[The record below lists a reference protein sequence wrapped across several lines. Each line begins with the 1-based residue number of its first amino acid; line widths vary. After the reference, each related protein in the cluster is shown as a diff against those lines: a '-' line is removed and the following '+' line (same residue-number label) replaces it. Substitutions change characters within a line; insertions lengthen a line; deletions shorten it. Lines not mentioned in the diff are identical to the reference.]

1 MARDQSIMLRRV
13 LSLAIII
20 IAVVATI
27 ATSYVYLGPLFQ
39 ANSSVKPSANP
50 SVTVLNIP
58 RGSSAVPN
66 GFNVSYFQEFF
77 LTGMYPFPVNIVVTI
92 GVNNTIEWVNQD
104 TVGHTVTALVAPS
117 EGLKF
122 NSGLILAGKTF
133 SVTLTVP
140 GVYRYT
146 CAWHNWLAGQITV
159 KLA

>member
-1 MARDQSIMLRRV
+1 MPRV
-13 LSLAIII
+13 LPLAIIV

-27 ATSYVYLGPLFQ
+27 ATGYVYLGPSFQ
-39 ANSSVKPSANP
+39 VNSSVKPAVKPSA
-50 SVTVLNIP
+50 TMINIP

-66 GFNVSYFQEFF
+66 GYNVSYFQEFF
-77 LTGMYPFPVNIVVTI
+77 LTGMYPYPVNIMVTI

-122 NSGLILAGKTF
+122 NSGLIIAGTTF
-133 SVTLTVP
+133 SVTLTLP

-159 KLA
+159 NPA

>member
-1 MARDQSIMLRRV
+1 MQRV
-13 LSLAIII
+13 LALAIIV

-39 ANSSVKPSANP
+39 ANSNIKPAVKPS
-50 SVTVLNIP
+50 VTMINIP

-77 LTGMYPFPVNIVVTI
+77 LTGMYPYPINIMVTI
-92 GVNNTIEWVNQD
+92 GLNNTIEWVNQD
-104 TVGHTVTALVAPS
+104 TVGHTVTTLVAPS
-117 EGLKF
+117 EALKF
-122 NSGLILAGKTF
+122 NSGLILAGETF

-159 KLA
+159 KTA

>member
-1 MARDQSIMLRRV
+1 MPRV
-13 LSLAIII
+13 LPLAIII

-39 ANSSVKPSANP
+39 AHSSVKPAVRP
-50 SVTVLNIP
+50 SVTVINIP

-66 GFNVSYFQEFF
+66 GFNVTYFQEFF
-77 LTGMYPFPVNIVVTI
+77 LTGMYPYPVNKMVII

-159 KLA
+159 NPA

>member
-1 MARDQSIMLRRV
+1 MPRLALPI
-13 LSLAIII
+13 AIII

-27 ATSYVYLGPLFQ
+27 ATSYVYLGPFFQ
-39 ANSSVKPSANP
+39 ANSSVRPSPKPT
-50 SVTVLNIP
+50 VTVINIP
-58 RGSSAVPN
+58 KGSSTVPN

-77 LTGMYPFPVNIVVTI
+77 LTGMYPYPVNIVVAI
-92 GVNNTIEWVNQD
+92 GVNNTIEWVNKD
-104 TVGHTVTALVAPS
+104 SVAHTVTALIAPS
-117 EGLKF
+117 DGLKF

-159 KLA
+159 MSS

>member
-1 MARDQSIMLRRV
+1 MPRV
-13 LSLAIII
+13 LPLAIIV

-39 ANSSVKPSANP
+39 ANSSAKPAAKS
-50 SVTVLNIP
+50 SVTVINIP
-58 RGSSAVPN
+58 KGSSAVPN
-66 GFNVSYFQEFF
+66 GYNVSYFQEFF
-77 LTGMYPFPVNIVVTI
+77 LTGMYPYPINIMATI

-104 TVGHTVTALVAPS
+104 IVGHTVTALVAPS
-117 EGLKF
+117 EGVKF

-146 CAWHNWLAGQITV
+146 CAWHNWLAGQIIV
-159 KLA
+159 NPA

>member
-1 MARDQSIMLRRV
+1 MPRV
-13 LSLAIII
+13 LSLAIIV

-39 ANSSVKPSANP
+39 ANSSVKPP
-50 SVTVLNIP
+50 VKHSVTVLNIT

-66 GFNVSYFQEFF
+66 GYNVSYFHEFF
-77 LTGMYPFPVNIVVTI
+77 LTGMYPYPVDIKVTI

-133 SVTLTVP
+133 TVTLTLP

-159 KLA
+159 KSA

>member
-1 MARDQSIMLRRV
+1 MSRV
-13 LSLAIII
+13 LPLAIIV

-39 ANSSVKPSANP
+39 ANSSVKPAVKP
-50 SVTVLNIP
+50 SVIVLNIT

-66 GFNVSYFQEFF
+66 GYNVSYFQEFF
-77 LTGMYPFPVNIVVTI
+77 LTGMYPYPVNIMVTI
-92 GVNNTIEWVNQD
+92 GVNNTIEWVNRD

-117 EGLKF
+117 EALKF
-122 NSGLILAGKTF
+122 NSGLLLAGKTF
-133 SVTLTVP
+133 PVTLTVP

-159 KLA
+159 KPA

>member
-1 MARDQSIMLRRV
+1 MPRV
-13 LSLAIII
+13 LPLAIIV

-39 ANSSVKPSANP
+39 ANSDIKPVVKPST
-50 SVTVLNIP
+50 TVINIP
-58 RGSSAVPN
+58 KGSSAVPN

-77 LTGMYPFPVNIVVTI
+77 LTGMYPYPVNILVTI
-92 GVNNTIEWVNQD
+92 GVNNTIEWVNLD

-133 SVTLTVP
+133 SVTLTTP

-159 KLA
+159 NSA